1 MFFISSAPLTQAFKY
16 SVCHKKVP
24 NRILYFIFGDK
35 ILGQSGP
42 KRPKKAQTVQEN
54 QGGQKW
60 SKTIVSQHRPQN
72 SVSNC
77 FRDTNIYLI
86 MYYNKY
92 ISPPILGFKWD
103 WSEAKCTEHYVASC
117 TSFSFEQELHYS
129 AQWSRCQLKVA

>member
-1 MFFISSAPLTQAFKY
+1 MKIVCFKTGDSSIFNVFLMFFISSAPLIQAFKF

-77 FRDTNIYLI
+77 FRDTFGTPIYI
-86 MYYNKY
+86 
-92 ISPPILGFKWD
+92 
-103 WSEAKCTEHYVASC
+103 
-117 TSFSFEQELHYS
+117 
-129 AQWSRCQLKVA
+129 